1 MVKHTIERNLGD
13 QGVMPERYFNS
24 NLLIVPEERWQCWNY
39 QRSRDYL
46 MNFQETV
53 CLADFLSH

>member
-1 MVKHTIERNLGD
+1 
-13 QGVMPERYFNS
+13 MPECYFNS
-24 NLLIVPEERWQCWNY
+24 NLFIILEEFWQRWDY
-39 QRSRDYL
+39 QKSSNYL